1 MGIKYIRLP
10 DPAKPLE
17 DYDRVDEL
25 TVRLADIPHRDS
37 WWRNLR
43 WYRELF
49 SREGI
54 ARLLYY
60 TGELRAEIPCRDYSA
75 EGAARWFYKSG
86 CIEAEICYENALP
99 HGITRFFPDDNAG
112 SKGARYYFKYY
123 YIRGIEVSAEVYNK
137 FQQGN
142 LTLQDILYTKD
153 DLRRGILLEEVEGEK
168 LFNDIP
174 HIVLDKEGEEVL
186 VQPEVKG
193 VRINVLKVKCSSTGR
208 YHFLRVS
215 SRLERICEAKAW
227 TFGLSEEEYNP
238 IRET

>member
-1 MGIKYIRLP
+1 MGIKCIRLP
-10 DPAKPLE
+10 NPAKPLE
-17 DYDRVDEL
+17 DYDRTDGLAVQ
-25 TVRLADIPHRDS
+25 LADIPHRDS
-37 WWRNLR
+37 EWRGLG

-54 ARLLYY
+54 AHLLYY
-60 TGELRAEIPCRDYSA
+60 TGELRTEIPYRDYFG
-75 EGAARWFYKSG
+75 EGVARWFYKSG
-86 CIEAEICYENALP
+86 GIEAEICYENALP

-137 FQQGN
+137 FRQGN
-142 LTLQDILYTKD
+142 LTLQEILDTKD
-153 DLRRGILLEEVEGEK
+153 DMTRGILLEEIDGEK

-186 VQPEVKG
+186 VQPKVKG
-193 VRINVLKVKCSSTGR
+193 TRINVLKVKCSSTGR

-215 SRLERICEAKAW
+215 SRLERIREAKAW
-227 TFGLSEEEYNP
+227 TFALREEEYKP
-238 IRET
+238 VKET